1 MSYPT
6 WTEQHLPVLRAAVE
20 LCDEQNGTASEADIA
35 ERLGLDDAAIQ
46 AALKGLLAEDPPF
59 FVKADRR
66 FEGGYE
72 RVWQPTGHARRAIRQ
87 WPSAEVRLNEMIQI
101 LQLAADREPDE
112 EKRGWLRKTASWL
125 GSAGRDVAVDVTAAV
140 ISRQIGG
147 A

>member
-1 MSYPT
+1 MSHPT

-20 LCDEQNGTASEADIA
+20 LCDEQNGTASEVDIA
-35 ERLGLDDAAIQ
+35 ERLGLDDEAIQ

-59 FVKADRR
+59 FVKAVHR

-112 EKRGWLRKTASWL
+112 EKRGWLRKTAGWL

-140 ISRQIGG
+140 ISRQIGD